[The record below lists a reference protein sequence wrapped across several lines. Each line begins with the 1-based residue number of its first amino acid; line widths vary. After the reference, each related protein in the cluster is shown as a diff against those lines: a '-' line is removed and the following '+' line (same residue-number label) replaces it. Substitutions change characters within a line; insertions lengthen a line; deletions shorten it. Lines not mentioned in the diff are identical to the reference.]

1 MKTRIGELLVKHG
14 IITEAQLQDALD
26 MQKKTKRKLGEI
38 LLEKEYLNAEH
49 LFWMLSEQ
57 AEVPY
62 VDIRLEMLD
71 HDLIDL
77 YPWKVLRENH
87 ILPLYDTE
95 TEIFMA
101 VGDPTNTA
109 VIDKMSNFSDKK
121 IVVSCANPHTIDKL
135 LDWIYQAQESEDL
148 KDIQYDTGKK
158 IIIHADNADIELTD
172 DTGRKIRKKVRMD
185 IVVDAE
191 HTKKEE
197 R

>member
-1 MKTRIGELLVKHG
+1 
-14 IITEAQLQDALD
+14 
-26 MQKKTKRKLGEI
+26 
-38 LLEKEYLNAEH
+38 
-49 LFWMLSEQ
+49 
-57 AEVPY
+57 
-62 VDIRLEMLD
+62 
-71 HDLIDL
+71 
-77 YPWKVLRENH
+77 
-87 ILPLYDTE
+87 
-95 TEIFMA
+95 

-148 KDIQYDTGKK
+148 KDTQYDTGKK

-191 HTKKEE
+191 HTKEE
-197 R
+197 ET

>member
-1 MKTRIGELLVKHG
+1 MKTRIGELLTKHG

-26 MQKKTKRKLGEI
+26 MQKKTNRKLGEI
-38 LLEKEYLNAEH
+38 LLEKKYLNAEH

-77 YPWKVLRENH
+77 FPWKVLRENH
-87 ILPLYDTE
+87 ILPLYE
-95 TEIFMA
+95 TDKEIFMA

-109 VIDKMSNFSDKK
+109 VIDKMSNFSNKR

-135 LDWIYQAQESEDL
+135 LEYIYQAEESH
-148 KDIQYDTGKK
+148 DIQKDTGQK
-158 IIIHADNADIELTD
+158 IIIHADNAEIELTD
-172 DTGRKIRKKVRMD
+172 DSGKKIRKKARMNI
-185 IVVDAE
+185 IVE
-191 HTKKEE
+191 TERKKEE
-197 R
+197 ET